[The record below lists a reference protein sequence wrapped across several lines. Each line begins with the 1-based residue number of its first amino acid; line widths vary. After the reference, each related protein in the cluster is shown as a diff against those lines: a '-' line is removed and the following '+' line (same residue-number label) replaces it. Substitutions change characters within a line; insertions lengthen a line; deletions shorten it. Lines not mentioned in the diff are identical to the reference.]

1 MNSDKVR
8 KWIERVEYDMLT
20 AEAMLDAGRYIYA
33 VFMCQQA
40 VEKSLK
46 ALITYSGIDV
56 LPVHNLRRLFEIS
69 GLINELDEERLMK
82 LDFLSQYYINARYKE
97 DITELSKGITR
108 EFSADIIIFSKEMI
122 KWIMKKM
129 K

>member
-1 MNSDKVR
+1 MSDKVR

-46 ALITYSGIDV
+46 ALITYSDIDV
-56 LPVHNLRRLFEIS
+56 LPVHNLRRLLEIS
-69 GLINELDEERLMK
+69 GFINELDEERLMK
-82 LDFLSQYYINARYKE
+82 IDFLSQYYINARYKE